1 MRVLLLLLL
10 PLGFVSLA
18 ALGCTRPQPDSRIS
32 PNDEEKAGPPW
43 FEDVTDRLGI
53 NFIQDPGPLDGTYP
67 EPQIIG
73 SGCALFDLDGDG
85 RLDLY
90 FVNNGGPKGRP
101 NQLYRQKNDGTFE
114 NISKGSGLDFSAYC
128 MGVAVGDIDNDGRPD
143 VLVTQTD
150 GVRLF
155 RSCGGGKFEDVTKQA
170 GIDNPVWATAAAF
183 LDFDRDGHLD
193 LVVVNY
199 VDFDATWK
207 CTGSRNQRD
216 YCSPN
221 VFPTLVS
228 RLFRNEGKQGCVHFE
243 DVTESSG
250 LGKQPGPGLGV
261 VCADFDGD
269 GWIDIF
275 IANDGKPNHLWINQ
289 KNGTFKEE
297 AVPRGVAYNGMGVAQ
312 SGMGVG
318 LADVDGDG
326 LFDLF
331 ITHLTIEQH
340 TLWKQGPP
348 GLFRDHSGPAKL
360 TTPRW
365 RGTGFGTALADFDN
379 DGWPD
384 VIVAHGRVTR
394 SSEPPYAPLG
404 EHWGAYAERNQLLT
418 NDRTGRFRDISPG
431 SPALCGV
438 PNVARGLAVGDIDG
452 DGAQDVVLTTVG
464 DRARVLRNTTPDRGH
479 WLAVRLVE
487 SSGKRPALG
496 AEATLRADGRVQP
509 RVLRAAESYLS
520 SSDPV
525 AHFGLGQATEYDEL
539 LVDWPSGLP
548 RRERFAG
555 GKADQVV
562 VRRQGT
568 GEAVAVPEKRK
579 P

>member
-1 MRVLLLLLL
+1 
-10 PLGFVSLA
+10 PL
-18 ALGCTRPQPDSRIS
+18 
-32 PNDEEKAGPPW
+32 
-43 FEDVTDRLGI
+43 
-53 NFIQDPGPLDGTYP
+53 
-67 EPQIIG
+67 PQIIG
-73 SGCALFDLDGDG
+73 SGCALFDMDGDG

-90 FVNNGGPKGRP
+90 LVNNGGPKGRP
-101 NQLYRQKNDGTFE
+101 NALYRQKGDGTFQ
-114 NISKGSGLDFSAYC
+114 NVSKGSGLDFSAHC
-128 MGVAVGDIDNDGRPD
+128 MGVAVGDIDNDGLPD
-143 VLVTQTD
+143 VLVTQAN

-155 RSCGGGKFEDVTKQA
+155 LNRGGGKFEDMTKHS

-183 LDFDRDGHLD
+183 LDFDRDGRLD

-199 VDFDATWK
+199 VDFDSTWQ
-207 CTGSRNQRD
+207 CTASRNHRD

-221 VFPTLVS
+221 VFPAVIA
-228 RLFRNEGKQGCVHFE
+228 RLFHNLGKKGSARFK

-250 LGKQPGPGLGV
+250 LGKRPGPGLGV

-289 KNGTFKEE
+289 KNGKFQEE
-297 AVPRGVAYNGMGVAQ
+297 AVARGVAFNGMGQAQ

-340 TLWKQGPP
+340 TLWKQGPR
-348 GLFRDHSGPAKL
+348 GLFRDRSADAKL
-360 TTPRW
+360 TSPRW
-365 RGTGFGTALADFDN
+365 RGTGFGTALADFDD

-384 VIVAHGRVTR
+384 AIVAHGRVTR
-394 SSEPPYAPLG
+394 SSDPPYAPLG
-404 EHWGAYAERNQLLT
+404 EHWGEYAERNQLLA

-464 DRARVLRNTTPDRGH
+464 DRARVLRNKVPDRGH
-479 WLAVRLVE
+479 WLAVRLLE
-487 SSGKRPALG
+487 SSGKRAALG
-496 AEATLRADGRVQP
+496 AEATLKADGRRQP
-509 RVLRAAESYLS
+509 RLLRTADSYLS
-520 SSDPV
+520 SSDAV
-525 AHFGLGQATEYDEL
+525 AHFGLGQAKDYDEL
-539 LVDWPSGLP
+539 LVDWPAGLP

-555 GKADQVV
+555 GKADRVV
-562 VRRQGT
+562 VLRQGS
-568 GEAVAVPEKRK
+568 GQAVAVPEKSK